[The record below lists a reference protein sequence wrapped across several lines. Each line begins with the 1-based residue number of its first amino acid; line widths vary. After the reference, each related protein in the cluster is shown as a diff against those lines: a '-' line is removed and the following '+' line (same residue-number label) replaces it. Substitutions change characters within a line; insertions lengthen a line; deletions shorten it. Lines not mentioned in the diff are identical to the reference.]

1 MSNVHYDL
9 FCLAEFPTDVTHPMY
24 LTGLDRQLLGHI
36 CTRFNENAVPPKA
49 WPGEAELK
57 RITGAT
63 PEGNSRSIGRLVHK
77 GFVYR
82 VTKPSKGNGR
92 TRGNRSEVAPN
103 LSLIASYVHITD
115 GLSIANK
122 KVLKLYEKLTER
134 TSLDS
139 PTTDLDNPAN
149 AITYPT
155 GYAKPI
161 EPNNLSK
168 RIDTKRWLII
178 VSKIPTEFRTFINPG
193 QNYEVLL
200 DQCNANGISNEAIA
214 DAIGRINFYG
224 SHKKGGLLNDVLQGL
239 AGVKRASKSNS
250 HLEHCGN
257 EFCDPVTRSF
267 PEPSEING
275 RLDYRC
281 SACNPQLIE
290 ESKRLRDRK
299 PFDLGTFANFGNLPD
314 DV

>member
-9 FCLAEFPTDVTHPMY
+9 FCLAEIPD
-24 LTGLDRQLLGHI
+24 LTILDRQLLGHI

-200 DQCNANGISNEAIA
+200 DQCNANGRSNEDIA

-224 SHKKGGLLNDVLQGL
+224 SHKKGGLLSDVLQGL

-290 ESKRLRDRK
+290 EIKRLRDRK

>member
-9 FCLAEFPTDVTHPMY
+9 FCLAEIPD
-24 LTGLDRQLLGHI
+24 LTQLDRQLLGHI
-36 CTRFNENAVPPKA
+36 CTRFNENAEPPKA

-63 PEGNSRSIGRLVHK
+63 PEGNSRSIGRLVRK

-92 TRGNRSEVAPN
+92 ARGNRSELAPN
-103 LSLIASYVHITD
+103 LKLIASHVHITD
-115 GLSIANK
+115 GLSITNK
-122 KVLKLYEKLTER
+122 KVLKLYEQLTVQTTLDNPM
-134 TSLDS
+134 TSLD
-139 PTTDLDNPAN
+139 NPKD

-155 GYAKPI
+155 GYAKRI
-161 EPNNLSK
+161 EPNNLLK
-168 RIDTKRWLII
+168 RIDTKRWLVI

-193 QNYEVLL
+193 HNYEILL
-200 DQCNANGISNEAIA
+200 DQCNANGSSNKAIA
-214 DAIGRINFYG
+214 DAIGRINFYT

-239 AGVKRASKSNS
+239 AGVKRASKSKS

-257 EFCDPVTRSF
+257 EYCDPVTRTF
-267 PEPSEING
+267 PEPSEVNG
-275 RLDYRC
+275 RMDYRC
-281 SACNPQLIE
+281 STCNDQLIE

-299 PFDLGTFANFGNLPD
+299 HLDLGTFSNFGNLPD

>member
-1 MSNVHYDL
+1 VSNVHYDL
-9 FCLAEFPTDVTHPMY
+9 FCLAEIPD
-24 LTGLDRQLLGHI
+24 LTILDRQLLGHI

-82 VTKPSKGNGR
+82 ITKPSKGNGR

-103 LSLIASYVHITD
+103 LSLIASHVHITD
-115 GLSIANK
+115 GLSITNK

-139 PTTDLDNPAN
+139 PATVLDNPAD

-155 GYAKPI
+155 GYAKRI
-161 EPNNLSK
+161 EPNNLVK

-200 DQCNANGISNEAIA
+200 DQCNANGRSNEDIA

-224 SHKKGGLLNDVLQGL
+224 SHKKGGLLSDVLQGL

-281 SACNPQLIE
+281 STCNPQLIE
-290 ESKRLRDRK
+290 ELKRIRDRK
-299 PFDLGTFANFGNLPD
+299 PFDLGDFGNFGNLPD

>member
-9 FCLAEFPTDVTHPMY
+9 FCLADIPD
-24 LTGLDRQLLGHI
+24 LTQLDRQLLGHI

-57 RITGAT
+57 RITGAE
-63 PEGNSRSIGRLVHK
+63 PGSNSRGITRLVRK
-77 GFVYR
+77 GFLYR

-103 LSLIASYVHITD
+103 LKLIASYVHITD
-115 GLSIANK
+115 GLSITNK
-122 KVLKLYEKLTER
+122 KVLKLYEQLTVQTTLDNPT
-134 TSLDS
+134 TSLD
-139 PTTDLDNPAN
+139 NPKD

-155 GYAKPI
+155 GYAKRI

-168 RIDTKRWLII
+168 RIDTKRWLVI

-193 QNYEVLL
+193 HNYEILL
-200 DQCNANGISNEAIA
+200 DQCNANGSSNEAIA
-214 DAIGRINFYG
+214 DAIGRINFYT

-257 EFCDPVTRSF
+257 EYCDPVTRTF
-267 PEPSEING
+267 PEPSEVNG
-275 RLDYRC
+275 RMDYRC
-281 SACNPQLIE
+281 STCNDQLIE

-299 PFDLGTFANFGNLPD
+299 PLDLGTFSNFGNLPD

>member
-9 FCLAEFPTDVTHPMY
+9 FCLAEIPD
-24 LTGLDRQLLGHI
+24 LTILDRQLLGHI

-200 DQCNANGISNEAIA
+200 DQCNANGRSNEDIA

-224 SHKKGGLLNDVLQGL
+224 SHKKGGLLSDVLQGL

-290 ESKRLRDRK
+290 EIKRLRDRK
-299 PFDLGTFANFGNLPD
+299 PFDLGSFGNFGNLPD

>member
-1 MSNVHYDL
+1 VSNVHYDL
-9 FCLAEFPTDVTHPMY
+9 FCLAEIPD
-24 LTGLDRQLLGHI
+24 LTILDRQLLGHI

-200 DQCNANGISNEAIA
+200 DQCNANGRSNEDIA

-224 SHKKGGLLNDVLQGL
+224 SHKKGGLLSDVLQGL

-290 ESKRLRDRK
+290 EIKRLRDRK
-299 PFDLGTFANFGNLPD
+299 PFDLGSFGNFGNLPD

>member
-1 MSNVHYDL
+1 VSNVHYDL
-9 FCLAEFPTDVTHPMY
+9 FCLAEIPD
-24 LTGLDRQLLGHI
+24 LTILDRQLLGHI

-63 PEGNSRSIGRLVHK
+63 PEGNSRSITRLVRK

-103 LSLIASYVHITD
+103 LSLIASHVHITD
-115 GLSIANK
+115 GLSITNK

-134 TSLDS
+134 TSFDS
-139 PTTDLDNPAN
+139 PTTDLDNPTN

-239 AGVKRASKSNS
+239 AGVKRASKSKS

-281 SACNPQLIE
+281 STCNPQLIE
-290 ESKRLRDRK
+290 ELKRIRDRK
-299 PFDLGTFANFGNLPD
+299 PFDLGDFGNFGNLPD

>member
-9 FCLAEFPTDVTHPMY
+9 FCLAEIPD
-24 LTGLDRQLLGHI
+24 LTQLDRQLLGHI
-36 CTRFNENAVPPKA
+36 CTRFNESAEPPKA

-57 RITGAT
+57 RITGAE
-63 PEGNSRSIGRLVHK
+63 PGSNSRGITRLVRR
-77 GFVYR
+77 GFLYR

-103 LSLIASYVHITD
+103 LRLIASYVHITD
-115 GLSIANK
+115 GLSITNK
-122 KVLKLYEKLTER
+122 KVLKLYEQLTVQ
-134 TSLDS
+134 TPLDNPATALDS
-139 PTTDLDNPAN
+139 PTV

-155 GYAKPI
+155 GYAKRI

-168 RIDTKRWLII
+168 RIDTKRWLVV

-193 QNYEVLL
+193 HNYEVLL
-200 DQCNANGISNEAIA
+200 DQCNANGRSNEQIA
-214 DAIGRINFYG
+214 DAIGRINFYT

-239 AGVKRASKSNS
+239 AGVKQASKSKS
-250 HLEHCGN
+250 RLEHCGN
-257 EFCDPVTRSF
+257 EFCDPVTRTF

-275 RLDYRC
+275 RMDYRC
-281 SACNPQLIE
+281 NTCNEQLIE
-290 ESKRLRDRK
+290 EGKRLKDRK
-299 PFDLGTFANFGNLPD
+299 PLDLETFDNFGNLPD

>member
-1 MSNVHYDL
+1 VSNVHYDL
-9 FCLAEFPTDVTHPMY
+9 FCLADIPD
-24 LTGLDRQLLGHI
+24 LTQLDRQLLGHI

-57 RITGAT
+57 RITGAE
-63 PEGNSRSIGRLVHK
+63 PGSNSRGITRLVRK
-77 GFVYR
+77 GFLYR

-103 LSLIASYVHITD
+103 LKLIASYVHITD
-115 GLSIANK
+115 GLSITNK
-122 KVLKLYEKLTER
+122 KVLKLYEQLTVQTTLDNPT
-134 TSLDS
+134 TSLD
-139 PTTDLDNPAN
+139 NPKD

-155 GYAKPI
+155 GYAKRI

-168 RIDTKRWLII
+168 RIDTKRWLVI

-193 QNYEVLL
+193 HNYEILL
-200 DQCNANGISNEAIA
+200 DQCNANGSSNEAIA
-214 DAIGRINFYG
+214 DAIGRINFYT

-257 EFCDPVTRSF
+257 EYCDPVTRTF
-267 PEPSEING
+267 PEPSEVNG
-275 RLDYRC
+275 RMDYRC
-281 SACNPQLIE
+281 STCNDQLIE

-299 PFDLGTFANFGNLPD
+299 PLDLGTFSNFGNLPD

>member
-9 FCLAEFPTDVTHPMY
+9 FCLADIPD
-24 LTGLDRQLLGHI
+24 LTQLDRQLLGHI

-57 RITGAT
+57 RITGAE
-63 PEGNSRSIGRLVHK
+63 PGSNSRGITRLVRK
-77 GFVYR
+77 GFLYR
-82 VTKPSKGNGR
+82 VTKPIKGNGR

-103 LSLIASYVHITD
+103 LKLIASYVHITD
-115 GLSIANK
+115 GLSITNK
-122 KVLKLYEKLTER
+122 KVLKLYEQLTVQTTLDNPT
-134 TSLDS
+134 TSLD
-139 PTTDLDNPAN
+139 NPKD

-155 GYAKPI
+155 GYAKRI

-168 RIDTKRWLII
+168 RIDTKRWLVI

-193 QNYEVLL
+193 HNYEILL
-200 DQCNANGISNEAIA
+200 DQCNANGSSNEAIA
-214 DAIGRINFYG
+214 DAIGRINFYS

-239 AGVKRASKSNS
+239 AGVKRASKSKS

-257 EFCDPVTRSF
+257 EYCDPVTRTF
-267 PEPSEING
+267 PEPSEVNG
-275 RLDYRC
+275 RMDYRC
-281 SACNPQLIE
+281 STCNDQLIE

-299 PFDLGTFANFGNLPD
+299 PLDLGTFSNFGNLPD